1 MDDSPRF
8 CRLQKVGKRTLR
20 RGESCKTGNSVP
32 NRQQQRL
39 AHKQHKRDIIAIRR
53 VRNSQRETARQERWC
68 EQLRFPN
75 DEDHENQIE
84 IEDAVS
90 EDRSY
95 IPGLSFSVQWDWI
108 YELDRRFYG
117 WDTLPGRGEYSY
129 LQDSPCPLCGG
140 NCLARLKQEVQD
152 DVSGI
157 KWRIRMLML
166 MVISSGTR
174 V

>member
-20 RGESCKTGNSVP
+20 RGESCNTGNSVP
-32 NRQQQRL
+32 NRQQQRV
-39 AHKQHKRDIIAIRR
+39 AHKKHKRDIIAIRR

-90 EDRSY
+90 ENRS
-95 IPGLSFSVQWDWI
+95 PLPRLSVRLQSWWNWI
-108 YELDRRFYG
+108 HELDRRFYE
-117 WDTLPGRGEYSY
+117 WDYLPGRGEYSC
-129 LQDSPCPLCGG
+129 LDDSPCPLCGG
-140 NCLARLKQEVQD
+140 NCLMQLKQEVQD

-157 KWRIRMLML
+157 KWRYTAAYG
-166 MVISSGTR
+166 VGYW
-174 V
+174 